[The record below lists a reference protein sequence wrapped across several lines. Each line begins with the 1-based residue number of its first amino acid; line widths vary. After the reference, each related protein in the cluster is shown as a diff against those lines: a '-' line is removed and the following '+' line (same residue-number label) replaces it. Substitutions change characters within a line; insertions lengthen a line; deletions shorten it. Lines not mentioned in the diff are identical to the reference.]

1 MKPIERFA
9 LQSHDGPYQSWL
21 LRSGLL
27 LDGKLTRAQ
36 LSGYSLLHQYEVADG
51 FFFVHDW
58 DCPFEEMTH
67 FTLLSHQ
74 LRVLSSR
81 FLGGP
86 YVSWLLTGFVAID
99 ESHFEARFGAS
110 DTWTVTLRDW
120 SVPYLRP
127 RISLK
132 RQPIS
137 ASD

>member
-9 LQSHDGPYQSWL
+9 LQSHDGP
-21 LRSGLL
+21 
-27 LDGKLTRAQ
+27 
-36 LSGYSLLHQYEVADG
+36 
-51 FFFVHDW
+51 
-58 DCPFEEMTH
+58 
-67 FTLLSHQ
+67 SH
-74 LRVLSSR
+74 SR
-81 FLGGP
+81 LG
-86 YVSWLLTGFVAID
+86 
-99 ESHFEARFGAS
+99 FGAS